1 MIKKIEALENKF
13 DTIDNKVKSL
23 IDIASTKN
31 ELLTKIDFINAIGID
46 IEEYDLLTDYANIET
61 LSTNEINRLIA
72 MNDSLEQK
80 FKYIDLIN
88 EKIILSCTDF
98 KKINKNTISY
108 ILNKK
113 NKDDTKQNVIINV
126 KIDDEEEF
134 SLEELTKEK

>member
-113 NKDDTKQNVIINV
+113 NKDDAKQNVIINV

>member
-46 IEEYDLLTDYANIET
+46 IEEYDLLTDYGNIEE

>member
-46 IEEYDLLTDYANIET
+46 IEEYDLLTDYGNIEE

-72 MNDSLEQK
+72 INDSLEKK

-113 NKDDTKQNVIINV
+113 NKDATKQNVIINV

>member
-46 IEEYDLLTDYANIET
+46 IEEYDLLTDYGNIEE

-72 MNDSLEQK
+72 INDSLEKK